1 MTHRKIQ
8 KIMAITKKH
17 ISFFDGVKMVEIPRG
32 TELIVDLANGI
43 AEYNGMCFYIDENEL
58 VFFC

>member
-1 MTHRKIQ
+1 
-8 KIMAITKKH
+8 MAITKKH

-32 TELIVDLANGI
+32 TELVVDLANGI